1 MGGLCDRGVESWRL
15 VAVISGG
22 VEASCAVFPTGG
34 ESWVVSQPPPPIPGV
49 KVRKAWLAERP
60 SEIGQIVPI

>member
-1 MGGLCDRGVESWRL
+1 M
-15 VAVISGG
+15 VISGG

-34 ESWVVSQPPPPIPGV
+34 ESWVVSQPPPPILGV